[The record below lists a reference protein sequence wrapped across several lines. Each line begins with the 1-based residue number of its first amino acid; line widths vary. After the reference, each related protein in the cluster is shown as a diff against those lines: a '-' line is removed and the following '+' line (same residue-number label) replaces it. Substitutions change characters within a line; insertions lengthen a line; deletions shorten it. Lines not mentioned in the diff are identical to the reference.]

1 MDPFTYYFQSDA
13 NDDRFVTLKI
23 VSRKQIDDNI
33 VEYMGAHPPDR
44 RTSFSGSALPF
55 PNEEHAYDNTPTKG
69 RIVLDESKPPTGEL
83 TFALPNAYYTN
94 LGNDYIKPH
103 LRLRWKED
111 GRSRETRIDLL
122 DKVPFRT
129 LTHPLERTSPHFY
142 EHDDLVSSQESILRK
157 NGYPQQL
164 QFMSS

>member
-1 MDPFTYYFQSDA
+1 MDPFTYYFHSDA

-23 VSRKQIDDNI
+23 VSRKQIDENI

-69 RIVLDESKPPTGEL
+69 RIVLDESEQPQGEL
-83 TFALPNAYYTN
+83 TFAVPNAYYTN
-94 LGNDYIKPH
+94 LGSDYVKPH

-111 GRSRETRIDLL
+111 GVAQETKVDLL
-122 DKVPFRT
+122 EKFPFRT
-129 LTHPLERTSPHFY
+129 LTHPIERKSPHFY
-142 EHDDLVSSQESILRK
+142 EKDNLVTSQEQILRA
-157 NGYPQQL
+157 NGYPQTL